1 METEL
6 RKTIKELMGQLERKE
21 KLDEQKLA
29 FVLAE
34 LAKASH
40 DGPCPCGSG
49 RKFGDCCKLDWVIL
63 RDQPRVATEADVA
76 RLNEEMQSGK
86 LPKGNGEDKDPG
98 GEEIKWMIHLGTSP
112 DGMVIRSDK
121 GAQGLPQIQLAE
133 MLLTAYHIVNY
144 QATVNDIRQSPQRQT
159 PRVPGP
165 GMRSA
170 FGN

>member
-63 RDQPRVATEADVA
+63 RDQPRVAGNEAPA
-76 RLNEEMQSGK
+76 PEEVT
-86 LPKGNGEDKDPG
+86 KGNGEDKDPG

-112 DGMVIRSDK
+112 TGMVIRSDK

-144 QATVNDIRQSPQRQT
+144 QATVNDIRQSLQRQT